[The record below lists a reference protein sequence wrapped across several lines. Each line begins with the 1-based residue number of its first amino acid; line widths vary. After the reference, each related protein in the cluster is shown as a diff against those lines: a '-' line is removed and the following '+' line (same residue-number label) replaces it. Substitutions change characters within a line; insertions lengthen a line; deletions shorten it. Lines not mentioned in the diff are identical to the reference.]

1 MCIASPPEDLS
12 SSAQPYSE
20 MHLGDL
26 PELHDDLSWLNAA
39 TTTTGGELS
48 EDLLSDTADYYM
60 VPSEDSDNTLV
71 GMGPTFGLDNG
82 LDDLFSSPLVPPPP
96 EQANGK
102 RAADRIETD
111 MRELAELNLKAYRMT
126 KVTGIKY
133 TVELSVMT
141 RAILGILGRVTAT
154 VQQQEEE
161 NRVCAASNDRR
172 HPRLSSPVLHGYA
185 PRMTTSLVLLLQA
198 VSCCEQILDAF
209 THVCSDLYAQ
219 LVSQARSASGNNNG
233 NGSSGDDDCSL
244 STARAVMTVELI
256 SHLYE
261 KLSRGQKQVL
271 KAAPTADSF
280 SPSSPNLATPTSED
294 SESYTTATDRPTAA
308 AQRATDSSA
317 GIIAVLLQWAH
328 GRHPHLEAYIQAIRD
343 LTRKNDGV

>member
-1 MCIASPPEDLS
+1 MKQYPEIH
-12 SSAQPYSE
+12 P
-20 MHLGDL
+20 GDL
-26 PELHDDLSWLNAA
+26 PEFHDDLLWSNAVTA
-39 TTTTGGELS
+39 ITSGELS

-60 VPSEDSDNTLV
+60 VASEDSDNTLV
-71 GMGPTFGLDNG
+71 GMDPKFGLENG

-96 EQANGK
+96 PEQADGK

-133 TVELSVMT
+133 TIELIVIT

-161 NRVCAASNDRR
+161 NRVCAVSNGRR
-172 HPRLSSPVLHGYA
+172 HPRLPSPVLHDYT
-185 PRMTTSLVLLLQA
+185 PRMTTSLILQA

-219 LVSQARSASGNNNG
+219 LVPQARSAGGNNNG
-233 NGSSGDDDCSL
+233 NGNSGDDDCSL

-256 SHLYE
+256 NHLYE

-280 SPSSPNLATPTSED
+280 SPSSPNLATPTSEY
-294 SESYTTATDRPTAA
+294 SESSTTATDRPTAA
-308 AQRATDSSA
+308 AQMASDSSA
-317 GIIAVLLQWAH
+317 SIIAVLLQRAH
-328 GRHPHLEAYIQAIRD
+328 GRHPHLEAYIRAIRD
-343 LTRKNDGV
+343 LTRRNDGV